1 MIRESQKYL
10 RQTTKNVVVLALVVL
25 PKVTQI

>member
-10 RQTTKNVVVLALVVL
+10 RQTTENVVVLALVVL